1 MDDILAEL
9 GQVAEGVMTTRS
21 ARNLGRAAGVDM
33 PITEEMYRMLFED
46 KPVPEVLR
54 DLLGRERKAERD

>member
-1 MDDILAEL
+1 MLL
-9 GQVAEGVMTTRS
+9 GFY
-21 ARNLGRAAGVDM
+21 LGRAAGVDM

-46 KPVPEVLR
+46 TPVPEVLR